1 MNWFVKLMISIG
13 ITIAG
18 WCAID
23 IVFQLLDGGTLST
36 SFWFDVVC
44 CVVFMAS
51 YLIFLQVSRKKH
63 A

>member
-1 MNWFVKLMISIG
+1 MIGLG
-13 ITIAG
+13 ITIDG

-23 IVFQLLDGGTLST
+23 IVFQLLDGVTLST
-36 SFWFDVVC
+36 SFWFDVVYF
-44 CVVFMAS
+44 VVFMAS